1 MGIQRSTFLLAGGK
15 ATGAIVTF
23 AGIALFTR
31 ELGSS
36 GIGTFFLFQSV
47 LTFVVFASNLSIQTA
62 AEKRISEGKPRG
74 EVISSALILR
84 VVALIAT
91 VVGILLLRSQIA
103 DYLGAD
109 LALYLIAGVVLS
121 NLSEFVMR
129 IMSGDLRIA
138 ETAILRLSQRIVWL
152 IGGLLLIWYGYGVM
166 GPIVALLLGL
176 FVMASWS
183 LLRGNL
189 EFSRPSIGRMREL
202 VAFMK
207 YDLIAGASRNVYN
220 WADVLII
227 GYFLTPAAVGNYEIA
242 WRVTVIAGLLSDS
255 ISQVVFPQI
264 SHWVSQDAIGKI
276 RDGLTEALAMSIAL
290 VVPALAGAVILA
302 DPILSV
308 IFAISSQEASV
319 SLVILMFGRLI
330 FVNFQPMKRVLDGL
344 DKVDL
349 SARAT
354 FSSAIA
360 NVVFNVVLV
369 QQFGIIGAAVGTTA
383 AVIIGTMVVVYY
395 LRSYL
400 EINYPLKMFGGF
412 VLASIVMSVVL
423 LGVMN
428 RVQIDTIPLL
438 FGIVLVGALIYF
450 GTLSLFPPTR
460 EFLHSQ
466 YESFFVS

>member
-23 AGIALFTR
+23 VGIALFTR
-31 ELGSS
+31 QLGSS

-47 LTFVVFASNLSIQTA
+47 LTLVVFASNLSIQSA

-84 VVALIAT
+84 AVALIAT
-91 VVGILLLRSQIA
+91 VVAILLLRSQITN
-103 DYLGAD
+103 YLGAD

-152 IGGLLLIWYGYGVM
+152 VGGLVLIWYGYGIM
-166 GPIVALLLGL
+166 GPIIALLLGL

-189 EFSRPSIGRMREL
+189 EFSRPSVQRMREL

-264 SHWVSQDAIGKI
+264 SHWVSQDAIDKI

-290 VVPALAGAVILA
+290 VIPALAGAVILA
-302 DPILSV
+302 ESILSV
-308 IFAISSQEASV
+308 IFDISSQEASV
-319 SLVILMFGRLI
+319 SLVILMISRLV
-330 FVNFQPMKRVLDGL
+330 FVNFQPMKRILDGL
-344 DKVDL
+344 DRVNL

-354 FSSAIA
+354 LSSAIA
-360 NVVFNVVLV
+360 NVAFNVVLV
-369 QQFGIIGAAVGTTA
+369 QQFGIVGAAIGTTV
-383 AVIIGTMVVVYY
+383 AVIIGTIVVVYY
-395 LRSYL
+395 LRAYRQ
-400 EINYPLKMFGGF
+400 IDYPTRMAGGF
-412 VLASIVMSVVL
+412 VLASIVMSGVL
-423 LGVMN
+423 FGVLSRI
-428 RVQIDTIPLL
+428 RVDTIPSL
-438 FGIVLVGALIYF
+438 FGIVLVGALVYF
-450 GTLSLFPPTR
+450 GILSLLPPTR
-460 EFLHSQ
+460 QFLNSQ

>member
-23 AGIALFTR
+23 VGIALFTR
-31 ELGSS
+31 QLGSS

-47 LTFVVFASNLSIQTA
+47 LTLVVFASNLSIQSA

-84 VVALIAT
+84 AVALIAT
-91 VVGILLLRSQIA
+91 VVAILLLRSQITN
-103 DYLGAD
+103 YLGAD

-152 IGGLLLIWYGYGVM
+152 VGGLVLIWYGYGIM
-166 GPIVALLLGL
+166 GPIIALLLGL

-189 EFSRPSIGRMREL
+189 EFSRPSVQRMREL

-264 SHWVSQDAIGKI
+264 SHWVSQDAIDKI

-290 VVPALAGAVILA
+290 VIPALAGAVILA
-302 DPILSV
+302 ESILSV
-308 IFAISSQEASV
+308 IFDISSQEASV
-319 SLVILMFGRLI
+319 SLVILMISRLV
-330 FVNFQPMKRVLDGL
+330 FVNFQPMKRILDGL
-344 DKVDL
+344 DRVNL

-354 FSSAIA
+354 LSSAIA
-360 NVVFNVVLV
+360 NVAFNVVLV
-369 QQFGIIGAAVGTTA
+369 QQFGIVGAAIGTTV
-383 AVIIGTMVVVYY
+383 AVIIGTIVVVYY
-395 LRSYL
+395 LRAYL
-400 EINYPLKMFGGF
+400 QIDYPTRMAGGF
-412 VLASIVMSVVL
+412 VLASIVMSGVL
-423 LGVMN
+423 FGVLSRI
-428 RVQIDTIPLL
+428 RVDTIPSL
-438 FGIVLVGALIYF
+438 FGIVLVGALVYF
-450 GTLSLFPPTR
+450 GILSLLPPTR
-460 EFLHSQ
+460 QFLNSQ